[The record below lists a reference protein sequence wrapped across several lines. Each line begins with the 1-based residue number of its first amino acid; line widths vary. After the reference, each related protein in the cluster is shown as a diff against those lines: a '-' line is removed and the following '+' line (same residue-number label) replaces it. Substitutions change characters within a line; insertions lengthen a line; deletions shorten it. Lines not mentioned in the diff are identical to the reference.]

1 MIKLTKG
8 IFGKGSGMKMRL
20 CKACNSHIKKYI
32 ALGVLAFLLAGSAF
46 LGGLGV
52 DRTREFDR
60 TDTAMGT
67 MIHVKLYGKT
77 DDSAEIMKILEE
89 LEQKEL
95 SRRVKGSVIWQIN
108 EEAGN
113 SEGTLAASP
122 LWEELRKIM
131 EISQRS
137 EGALDITVGDLV
149 EAWNID
155 AYADQESILEMG
167 ETGDSTEKQST
178 EAKLR
183 SFTPPSQTQI
193 EELLA
198 QTGYERVELSNGR
211 IRLPEGMKLDLG
223 AVGKGIACDRI
234 ADWLRGQKETSA
246 GVISVGGSILTWGE
260 KPNGTK
266 WNVAVTDPFN
276 TDTYIG
282 TLELPGGVFV
292 STSGDYERY
301 VEYEGK
307 RYHHILDPK
316 TGYPA
321 WSGLHSVTIVSN
333 NGLLSDALSTACF
346 VLGEEKG
353 KVLAESYG
361 VGALF
366 VREDGSVTM
375 TESLSYTPK

>member
-1 MIKLTKG
+1 
-8 IFGKGSGMKMRL
+8 MKMRL

-46 LGGLGV
+46 LGGLSV
-52 DRTREFDR
+52 DGTREFNR

-77 DDSAEIMKILEE
+77 DDSAEIMTILEE

-95 SRRVKGSVIWQIN
+95 SRRVEGSVIWQIN
-108 EEAGN
+108 EEAGS
-113 SEGTLAASP
+113 SEGTLVASP
-122 LWEELRKIM
+122 LWEELQKIM
-131 EISQRS
+131 EISQMS

-167 ETGDSTEKQST
+167 ETEDSTEKQST

-353 KVLAESYG
+353 KALAESYG

-375 TESLSYTPK
+375 TESLPYTPK

>member
-1 MIKLTKG
+1 
-8 IFGKGSGMKMRL
+8 MKTWL
-20 CKACNSHIKKYI
+20 YKACNSHIKKYI
-32 ALGVLAFLLAGSAF
+32 ALGVLGLLVVGSVF
-46 LGGLGV
+46 LGGCSV

-67 MIHVKLYGKT
+67 VIHVKLYGKK
-77 DDSAEIMKILEE
+77 DDSAEIMTLLEE

-95 SRRVKGSVIWQIN
+95 SRRVEGSVVWQIN
-108 EEAGN
+108 AEAGS
-113 SEGTLAASP
+113 SEGTLVASP
-122 LWEELRKIM
+122 LWEELQKIM
-131 EISQRS
+131 EISERS

-149 EAWNID
+149 EAWDID
-155 AYADQESILEMG
+155 TYAAQESTF
-167 ETGDSTEKQST
+167 ETGKEEDFTEPQST
-178 EAKLR
+178 EAKLY
-183 SFTPPSQTQI
+183 SFTPPSQARI

-198 QTGYERVELSNGR
+198 HTGYEKVELSEGR
-211 IRLPEGMKLDLG
+211 VRLPEGMKLDLG

-234 ADWLRGQKETSA
+234 ADWLRGQEETPA

-260 KPNGTK
+260 KPDGTK
-266 WNVAVTDPFN
+266 WNVAVTDPFDP
-276 TDTYIG
+276 DTYIG
-282 TLELPGGVFV
+282 TLQLPGGVFV

-321 WSGLHSVTIVSN
+321 WSGLHSVTVVSN

-353 KVLAESYG
+353 KALAESYG

-366 VREDGSVTM
+366 VLEDGSVTM
-375 TESLSYTPK
+375 TESLPYTPK